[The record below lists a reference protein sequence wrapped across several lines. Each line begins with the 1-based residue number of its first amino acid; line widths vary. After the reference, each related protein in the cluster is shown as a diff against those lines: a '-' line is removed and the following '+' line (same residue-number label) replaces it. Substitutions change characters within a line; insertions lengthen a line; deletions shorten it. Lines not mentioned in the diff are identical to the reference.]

1 MTLLSTIVFRELKRG
16 DGDAV
21 SQGKE
26 LHAGQSTDGAWVQR
40 RVNRK
45 LGTFDA
51 SLWIVAASQLLQ
63 VVAE

>member
-26 LHAGQSTDGAWVQR
+26 LHAGQSTDGVQR